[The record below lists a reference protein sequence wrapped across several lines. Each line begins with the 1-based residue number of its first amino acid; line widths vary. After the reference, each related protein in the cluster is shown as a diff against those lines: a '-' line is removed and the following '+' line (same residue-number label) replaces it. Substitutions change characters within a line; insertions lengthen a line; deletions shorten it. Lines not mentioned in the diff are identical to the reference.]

1 MSKKKKEEHSEGSI
15 MENPDVIVS
24 KTEEFFKDKKKRNFT
39 SVIGGVLILAVVAL
53 FLYRG
58 HLETQ
63 NEEAQEEMFQA
74 VYFYEADSLSK
85 ALNGDGLNYGF
96 LKIIGDYPG
105 TDAANLANFYA
116 GSIYMNLGE
125 YKSAVRHFEEFGS
138 SDYLVQARA
147 YSLTGDGYMEQGL
160 YADASKFYQ
169 LAVDY
174 KPNESYTPVY
184 LQKLAIAHENAG
196 NYADAAKAY
205 GIIIDDYFKSR
216 LLQEAKKH
224 KARLEGLAQ

>member
-1 MSKKKKEEHSEGSI
+1 MAKKKQEHSEGSVI
-15 MENPDVIVS
+15 ENPDIIVS
-24 KTEEFFKDKKKRNFT
+24 QAEEFFQDKKKRNFT
-39 SVIGGVLILAVVAL
+39 VIIGSILILAVVAL
-53 FLYRG
+53 FFYRG
-58 HLETQ
+58 HIESQ
-63 NEEAQEEMFQA
+63 NVEAQEEMFQA

-116 GSIYMNLGE
+116 GSIYMSLGE
-125 YKSAVRHFEEFGS
+125 YKSAVRHLTEFSS

-147 YSLTGDGYMEQGL
+147 YSLLGDGHMEQNLFTEAAG
-160 YADASKFYQ
+160 YYQ
-169 LAVDY
+169 KAVDY

-184 LQKLAIAHENAG
+184 LQKLAIAQENAG
-196 NYADAAKAY
+196 NYSAAAAAY
-205 GIIIDDYFKSR
+205 GKIVEDYFKSR
-216 LLQEAKKH
+216 LVQEAKKH

>member
-1 MSKKKKEEHSEGSI
+1 MSKKERKEHTEGSI
-15 MENPDVIVS
+15 IENPAILVS
-24 KTEEFFKDKKKRNFT
+24 KTEEFLKDKKKRNFT
-39 SVIGGVLILAVVAL
+39 VIIGSLLILAVVAL
-53 FLYRG
+53 FFYRG
-58 HLETQ
+58 HIEAQ
-63 NEEAQEEMFQA
+63 NTEAQEEMFQA

-96 LKIIGDYPG
+96 LKIIGDYPR

-125 YKSAVRHFEEFGS
+125 YKSAVRHLKEFSS

-147 YSLTGDGYMEQGL
+147 YSLIGDGYMEQGQ
-160 YADASKFYQ
+160 YAEAASSYEQ
-169 LAVDY
+169 AVDY

-184 LQKLAIAHENAG
+184 LKKLALAQENAG
-196 NYADAAKAY
+196 NYTEAAEAY
-205 GIIIDDYFKSR
+205 GAIIEDYFKSR
-216 LLQEAKKH
+216 LVQDAKKH

>member
-1 MSKKKKEEHSEGSI
+1 MARKKQEHSEGSVI
-15 MENPDVIVS
+15 ENPDIIVS
-24 KTEEFFKDKKKRNFT
+24 QAEEFFQDNKKKNFT
-39 SVIGGVLILAVVAL
+39 VIIGSILILAVVAL
-53 FLYRG
+53 FFYRG
-58 HLETQ
+58 HIESQ
-63 NEEAQEEMFQA
+63 NVEAQEEMFQA

-116 GSIYMNLGE
+116 GSIYMSLGE
-125 YKSAVRHFEEFGS
+125 YKSAVRHLTEFSS

-147 YSLTGDGYMEQGL
+147 YSLIGDGHMEQNLFAEAAG
-160 YADASKFYQ
+160 YYQ
-169 LAVDY
+169 KAVDY

-184 LQKLAIAHENAG
+184 LQKLAIAQENAG
-196 NYADAAKAY
+196 NYTAAAAAY
-205 GIIIDDYFKSR
+205 GTIIEDYFKSR
-216 LLQEAKKH
+216 LVQESKKH

>member
-1 MSKKKKEEHSEGSI
+1 MSKRKKEEHTDGSVI
-15 MENPDVIVS
+15 ENPEVLVS

-39 SVIGGVLILAVVAL
+39 VIIGSVLIFVVVAL
-53 FLYRG
+53 FFYRG
-58 HLETQ
+58 HIESQ
-63 NEEAQEEMFQA
+63 NTEAQEEMFQA

-125 YKSAVRHFEEFGS
+125 YKSAVRHLKEFSS

-147 YSLTGDGYMEQGL
+147 YSLIGDGYMEQGK
-160 YADASKFYQ
+160 YGEAASSYDQ
-169 LAVDY
+169 AVNY

-184 LQKLAIAHENAG
+184 LQKLAIAQENAG
-196 NYADAAKAY
+196 NYAEAAEAY
-205 GIIIDDYFKSR
+205 GVIIEDYFKSR
-216 LLQEAKKH
+216 LVQEAKKH